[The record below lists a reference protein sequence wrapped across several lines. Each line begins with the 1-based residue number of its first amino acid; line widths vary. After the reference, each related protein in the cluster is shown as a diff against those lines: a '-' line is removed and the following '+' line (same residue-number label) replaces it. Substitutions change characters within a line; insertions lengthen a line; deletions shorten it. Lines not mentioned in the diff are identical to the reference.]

1 MGKINL
7 ENNKKN
13 HIFVVQKCKKVI
25 FRYIGYRDKT
35 LNIKLN
41 Y

>member
-7 ENNKKN
+7 ENTEKYR
-13 HIFVVQKCKKVI
+13 IFVEQKCKKVI
-25 FRYIGYRDKT
+25 FRYRGYRDKT

>member
-1 MGKINL
+1 MGEINL
-7 ENNKKN
+7 EITKKSS
-13 HIFVVQKCKKVI
+13 IFVEQKHKKVI